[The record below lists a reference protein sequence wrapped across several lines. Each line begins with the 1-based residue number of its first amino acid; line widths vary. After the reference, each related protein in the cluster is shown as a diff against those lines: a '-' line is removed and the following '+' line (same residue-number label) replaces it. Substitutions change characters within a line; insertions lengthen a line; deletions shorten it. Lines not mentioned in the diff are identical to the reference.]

1 MRVALATCANLPD
14 WEVDDRP
21 LFAALDAR
29 GVAWDRPVWDDP
41 AVDWSAYDGVL
52 VRTTWDYMERL
63 DAYVA
68 WAEQVARVTRLHNPA
83 SVVRWNTRK
92 TYLGALE
99 ALGVPIAPTV
109 WLTSPVPLAPI
120 LASRG
125 WERGF
130 LKPVVGATARE
141 TCRFV
146 AEDLA
151 LAQAHADRVL
161 QREGLMLQPYL
172 RSVEDEGELSVIVI
186 DSVPSHAVRK
196 IPVPGDYRVQD
207 DFGAKD
213 VRIDLPDDLA
223 ALAAQALGAASVLL
237 GGEPLLYGRVDA
249 LRGDDGRL
257 VLNEL
262 ELVEPSLFLRH
273 APEAADRLIAAWL
286 DRLATPAG

>member
-14 WEVDDRP
+14 WEVDDQP
-21 LFAALDAR
+21 LFQSLDAR
-29 GVAWDRPVWDDP
+29 GVAWARPVWDDP
-41 AVDWSAYDGVL
+41 AVDWAAFDGVL

-63 DAYVA
+63 EAYVA
-68 WAEQVARVTRLHNPA
+68 WAERVARVTRLHNPA

-120 LASRG
+120 LAQRG
-125 WERGF
+125 WERAF

-146 AEDLA
+146 ADDLA

-161 QREGLMLQPYL
+161 QREALMLQPYL

-186 DSVPSHAVRK
+186 DGVPSHAVRK

-213 VRIDLPDDLA
+213 ERIDLPDDLA

-273 APEAADRLIAAWL
+273 APEAADRLIGAWL

>member
-1 MRVALATCANLPD
+1 VRVALATCANLPD

-68 WAEQVARVTRLHNPA
+68 WADRVARVTRLHNPA

-109 WLTSPVPLAPI
+109 WLTSPEPLAPI
-120 LASRG
+120 LATRG

-161 QREGLMLQPYL
+161 QREALMLQPYL
-172 RSVEDEGELSVIVI
+172 RSVEDDGELSVIVI
-186 DSVPSHAVRK
+186 DGVPSHAVRK

-223 ALAAQALGAASVLL
+223 ALAAQALGAASLLL